1 MVQRGFFIGE
11 VGNDHRRRGFVE
23 VTASSE
29 NELVRFPAR
38 PNLRRLVFW
47 VALGIMLVGAVTG
60 LVWALIEHE
69 FGRGPLAFLTIGL
82 SALLVALV
90 FGLLHFTNPT
100 FHPESHLF
108 SWSDVDE
115 LRGLS
120 QRLDIERET
129 SEWARSLADRIAVVL
144 PGRPQS
150 ELRPPRPRRSGDRT
164 PL

>member
-1 MVQRGFFIGE
+1 
-11 VGNDHRRRGFVE
+11 
-23 VTASSE
+23 
-29 NELVRFPAR
+29 
-38 PNLRRLVFW
+38 
-47 VALGIMLVGAVTG
+47 MLVGAVTG
-60 LVWALIEHE
+60 LVWALIDHE
-69 FGRGPLAFLTIGL
+69 FGPGPLAFLSLGL

-90 FGLLHFTNPT
+90 FGLLNFTNPT

-120 QRLDIERET
+120 RHPDMEKET

-150 ELRPPRPRRSGDRT
+150 ELRPPRSRRSSDRQRK
-164 PL
+164 